1 MRDKD
6 KIDYEELKEILDKD
20 DTLDQDERDGILG
33 SFLSDCAQDEW
44 EKEYMKTHKLSA
56 NV

>member
-6 KIDYEELKEILDKD
+6 KIDYEVLKEILDKD
-20 DTLDQDERDGILG
+20 YTLDQDERDGILG